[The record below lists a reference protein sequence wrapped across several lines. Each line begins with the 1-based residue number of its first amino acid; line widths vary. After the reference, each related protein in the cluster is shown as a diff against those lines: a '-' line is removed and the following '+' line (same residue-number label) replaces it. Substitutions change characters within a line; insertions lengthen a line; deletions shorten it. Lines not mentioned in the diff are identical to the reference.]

1 MEKPDSLEGIQSE
14 EQDWLANVY
23 QGDKLPELT
32 AKVYI
37 VGALL
42 SVLLIATNIY
52 VGLKTGLTQSNSIL
66 AALLGFAICRLLR
79 TQSSVLENNNIMTMA
94 SAAGSIGIMVS
105 AIPALMLLGYN
116 FSALQLFIW
125 IILINLL
132 GVLFAVPLRKQFVVI
147 EKLPFPSGTACA
159 EAIKAMYAHG
169 ADAVKK
175 AKSLLL
181 TSLFSGVVT
190 WFRDGVP
197 AIIPAITN
205 LPLAIGQ
212 YALQQIRLALNWSPM
227 LVGVGFLVGA
237 RIGVSLLVGAIIG
250 WMVLGP
256 ILADAHVIE
265 SFTVRQIRNWN
276 MWAAIA
282 LMVSA
287 GFTAF
292 ALRGGTILRAFRS
305 MKGARL
311 ASSQRIEFS
320 FSLWLGCVLLSA
332 IAISLVM
339 QTMFQIPVWM
349 TLLAIVVA
357 YLFSVLALRA
367 YGETDMNPVGAMGY
381 ATQMIYGALAP
392 GNTLTCVMTAGV
404 TASGANQSSDMMQ
417 DFKTG
422 YLLGATPRRQTYA
435 QLAGVA
441 VGSVVAI
448 PIFFALTGAFGIG
461 TDAMPAPSAVS
472 WSGMAQLFSKGF
484 AALPPYTLIG
494 VIAGVIVGILLSLL
508 ENGKLRRFVPSPYGM
523 GIAMIMPADFSI
535 MIFLGAMV
543 KLLLDKKFPRWMEDY
558 SISLASGLIVGE
570 SIIGVVISVLAVM
583 GLF

>member
-1 MEKPDSLEGIQSE
+1 MEKPDSLESIQSE

-32 AKVYI
+32 GKVYI

-52 VGLKTGLTQSNSIL
+52 VGLKTGLTQSGSIL
-66 AALLGFAICRLLR
+66 AALLGFAILRLFN
-79 TQSSVLENNNIMTMA
+79 TKSTVLENNNIQTMA

-105 AIPALMLLGYN
+105 AIPALILLGYN

-125 IILINLL
+125 IILINIL

-175 AKSLLL
+175 TKHLLL
-181 TSLFSGVVT
+181 TGLLSGLVT
-190 WFRDGVP
+190 WFRDAVP

-205 LPLAIGQ
+205 LPLTIGQ
-212 YALQQIRLALNWSPM
+212 YALQQIRLGLNWSPM

-237 RIGVSLLVGAIIG
+237 RIGASLLLGAIIG
-250 WMVLGP
+250 WVVLGP
-256 ILADAHVIE
+256 VLADAHVIE
-265 SFTVRQIRNWN
+265 GFTMRQIRNWN

-287 GFTAF
+287 GFTAL
-292 ALRGGTILRAFRS
+292 ALRGGTVLRAFRS
-305 MKGARL
+305 MKQAKL
-311 ASSQRIEFS
+311 QSSLGIEFS
-320 FSLWLGCVLLSA
+320 FSLWLGCVILSA

-339 QTMFQIPVWM
+339 QLLFQIPIWM
-349 TLLAIVVA
+349 TLLAVVVA
-357 YLFSVLALRA
+357 YLFSILAVRA

-381 ATQMIYGALAP
+381 ATQMIYGAVAP
-392 GNTLTCVMTAGV
+392 GNMMTCVTTAGV
-404 TASGANQSSDMMQ
+404 TASGANQSADMMQ

-435 QLAGVA
+435 QLAGAA
-441 VGSVVAI
+441 VGSVVAV
-448 PIFFALTGAFGIG
+448 PIFFALTGAYGIG
-461 TDAMPAPSAVS
+461 TDSMPAPSAVS

-484 AALPPYTLIG
+484 AALPPYTLFGIIG
-494 VIAGVIVGILLSLL
+494 GLIVGILLTFFEKS
-508 ENGKLRRFVPSPYGM
+508 KLRRFVPSPYGL

-543 KLLLDKKFPRWMEDY
+543 KVLLDKKFPRWMEEY
-558 SISLASGLIVGE
+558 SVSLASGLIVGE

>member
-1 MEKPDSLEGIQSE
+1 MGKPDSLESIQSE
-14 EQDWLANVY
+14 EQTWLTAVY

-42 SVLLIATNIY
+42 SMLLIAMNIY

-169 ADAVKK
+169 ADAAKK

-205 LPLAIGQ
+205 LPLTIGQ
-212 YALQQIRLALNWSPM
+212 YALQQVRLALNWSPM
-227 LVGVGFLVGA
+227 LLGVGFLVGA
-237 RIGVSLLVGAIIG
+237 RIGVSLLLGAIIG

-265 SFTVRQIRNWN
+265 GFTVRQIRNWN

-305 MKGARL
+305 MKEARL
-311 ASSQRIEFS
+311 GGSQRIEFS
-320 FSLWLGCVLLSA
+320 FSLWLGCVLVSA

-349 TLLAIVVA
+349 SLLAIVVA
-357 YLFSVLALRA
+357 YLFSILAVRA

-381 ATQMIYGALAP
+381 ATQMIYGAVAP
-392 GNTLTCVMTAGV
+392 GNTMTCVMTAGV

-448 PIFFALTGAFGIG
+448 PIFFALTGAYGIG

-484 AALPPYTLIG
+484 AALPPYTLTG
-494 VIAGVIVGILLSLL
+494 VIAGLIVGILLSSL

-543 KLLLDKKFPRWMEDY
+543 KLLLDKKFPRWVEEH
-558 SISLASGLIVGE
+558 SVSLASGLIVGE
-570 SIIGVVISVLAVM
+570 SIIGVVIAVLSVL
-583 GLF
+583 GLL

>member
-1 MEKPDSLEGIQSE
+1 MEKPDSLESIQSE

-32 AKVYI
+32 GKVYI

-52 VGLKTGLTQSNSIL
+52 VGLKTGLTQSGSIL
-66 AALLGFAICRLLR
+66 AALLGFAILRLFN
-79 TQSSVLENNNIMTMA
+79 TKSTVLENNNIQTMA

-105 AIPALMLLGYN
+105 AIPALILLGYN

-125 IILINLL
+125 IILINIL

-169 ADAVKK
+169 ADAAKK

-181 TSLFSGVVT
+181 TSFLSGVVT

-205 LPLAIGQ
+205 LPLTIGQ
-212 YALQQIRLALNWSPM
+212 YALQPIRLGLNWSPM

-237 RIGVSLLVGAIIG
+237 RIGVSLLLGAIIG

-265 SFTVRQIRNWN
+265 GFTMRQIRNWN

-292 ALRGGTILRAFRS
+292 ALKGGTALRAFRS
-305 MKGARL
+305 MTRARL
-311 ASSQRIEFS
+311 EGSSRIEFS
-320 FSLWLGCVLLSA
+320 FSLWLGCVVLSA
-332 IAISLVM
+332 IAISIVM
-339 QTMFQIPVWM
+339 QTMFQIPIWM
-349 TLLAIVVA
+349 TLLAVVVA
-357 YLFSVLALRA
+357 YLFSILAVRA

-381 ATQMIYGALAP
+381 ATQMIYGAVAP
-392 GNTLTCVMTAGV
+392 GNMMTCVTTAGI
-404 TASGANQSSDMMQ
+404 TASGANQSADMMQ

-435 QLAGVA
+435 QLAGAA
-441 VGSVVAI
+441 VGSIVAV
-448 PIFFALTGAFGIG
+448 PIFFALTGAYGIG
-461 TDAMPAPSAVS
+461 TDNMPAPSAVS

-484 AALPPYTLIG
+484 AALPPYTLFGIIG
-494 VIAGVIVGILLSLL
+494 GLIVGILLTFFEKS
-508 ENGKLRRFVPSPYGM
+508 KLRRFVPSPYGL
-523 GIAMIMPADFSI
+523 GIAMILPADFSI

-543 KLLLDKKFPRWMEDY
+543 KLLLDKRFPKWMEDY

>member
-1 MEKPDSLEGIQSE
+1 MEKPDSLESIQSE

-32 AKVYI
+32 GKVYI

-52 VGLKTGLTQSNSIL
+52 VGLKTGLTQSGSIL
-66 AALLGFAICRLLR
+66 AALLGFAILRLFN
-79 TQSSVLENNNIMTMA
+79 TKSTVLENNNIQTMA

-105 AIPALMLLGYN
+105 AIPALILLGYN

-125 IILINLL
+125 IILINIL

-169 ADAVKK
+169 ADAAKK

-181 TSLFSGVVT
+181 TSFLSGVVT

-205 LPLAIGQ
+205 LPLTIGQ
-212 YALQQIRLALNWSPM
+212 YALQPIRLGLNWSPM

-237 RIGVSLLVGAIIG
+237 RIGVSLLLGAIIG

-265 SFTVRQIRNWN
+265 GFTMRQIRNWN

-292 ALRGGTILRAFRS
+292 ALKGGTALRAFRS
-305 MKGARL
+305 MTRARL
-311 ASSQRIEFS
+311 EGSSRIEFS
-320 FSLWLGCVLLSA
+320 FSLWLGCVVLSA
-332 IAISLVM
+332 IAISIVM
-339 QTMFQIPVWM
+339 QTMFQIPIWM
-349 TLLAIVVA
+349 TLLAVVVA
-357 YLFSVLALRA
+357 YLFSILAVRA

-381 ATQMIYGALAP
+381 ATQMIYGAVAP
-392 GNTLTCVMTAGV
+392 GNMMTCVTTAGI
-404 TASGANQSSDMMQ
+404 TASGANQSADMMQ

-435 QLAGVA
+435 QLAGAA
-441 VGSVVAI
+441 VGSIVAV
-448 PIFFALTGAFGIG
+448 PIFFALTGAYGIG
-461 TDAMPAPSAVS
+461 TDNMPAPSAVS

-484 AALPPYTLIG
+484 AALPPYTLFGIIG
-494 VIAGVIVGILLSLL
+494 GLIVGILLTFFEKS
-508 ENGKLRRFVPSPYGM
+508 KLRRFVPSPYGL
-523 GIAMIMPADFSI
+523 GIAMILPADFSI